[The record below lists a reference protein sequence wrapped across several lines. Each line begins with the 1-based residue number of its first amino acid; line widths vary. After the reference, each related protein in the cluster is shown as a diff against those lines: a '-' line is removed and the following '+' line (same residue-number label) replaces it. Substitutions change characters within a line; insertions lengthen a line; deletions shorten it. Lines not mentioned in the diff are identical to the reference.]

1 MPDLVGLFGIRLQ
14 LLIGQEVP
22 VPATYDMMDALV
34 SVQVTNKDRERDGFQ
49 MVFRLG
55 KTSQPEYGLLSSGVL
70 DIQNRVTIMVIF
82 GALPETLID
91 GIITDHQLKSD
102 NEPGRA
108 RLIVTGEDLGAKLT
122 FEDRNETHPQQK
134 DSDIV
139 EKILSDAGF
148 IPQITETKDTP
159 SENERIPCQQC
170 NNLNFV
176 RKLAQR
182 NGFVFYIEPAT
193 VPGKSI
199 AYWGPENRQGE
210 HQPALTMNMGA
221 QTNVDTPIDFHFNA
235 LGPAEPVVSI
245 LDPFTKTSMQI
256 PNPSG
261 ILPSLSISPAA
272 PIRRVIS
279 RNTANLSYTQA
290 LLRAVTGV
298 NESSDAIEGTGE
310 VDAVRYGRALRS
322 RRLVDVRGA
331 GKSYDGTYY
340 VKQVEHKITLLPR
353 GEYKMHFALTREG
366 HGASSQ
372 SLGTQET

>member
-22 VPATYDMMDALV
+22 VPATYDVMDALV
-34 SVQVTNKDRERDGFQ
+34 SVQVTNNDRKRDGFQ
-49 MVFRLG
+49 MVFSLG

-70 DIQNRVTIMVIF
+70 DIQNRVTISVTF

-102 NEPGRA
+102 NEPGRT

-122 FEDRNETHPQQK
+122 LEDRNKTHPQQK

-148 IPQITETKDTP
+148 IPEVTETKDTP
-159 SENERIPCQQC
+159 SESERISCQQC
-170 NNLNFV
+170 NNLNYV

-221 QTNVDTPIDFHFNA
+221 QTNVNTPIDFHYNA

-245 LDPFTKTSMQI
+245 LDPLTKTSMQI

-261 ILPSLSISPAA
+261 FLPSLSISPAA

-279 RNTANLSYTQA
+279 RNTAHLSYTQA

-310 VDAVRYGRALRS
+310 VDAVRTSITSAGGRE
-322 RRLVDVRGA
+322 RRRQQL
-331 GKSYDGTYY
+331 
-340 VKQVEHKITLLPR
+340 
-353 GEYKMHFALTREG
+353 
-366 HGASSQ
+366 
-372 SLGTQET
+372 